1 MKTRKKTS
9 YWIAAGVALT
19 AAVAPITP
27 ASADLVGKVLKG
39 GAIGLLVSQFGSQIN
54 HAINVA
60 TGTRS
65 TNVEYTKVVP
75 IISAGQG
82 TEVGA
87 VQVMGTKSR
96 VDRVKAVA
104 QVEGKA
110 NSIRF
115 RALVPVDTLNPGK
128 TPSRV
133 RGVGVTGLIDVK
145 L

>member
-1 MKTRKKTS
+1 MIKKKTS
-9 YWIAAGVALT
+9 YLIAAGVALT
-19 AAVAPITP
+19 AAVAPMTP

-39 GAIGLLVSQFGSQIN
+39 GAIGVIVSQFGPQIN
-54 HAINVA
+54 HAMNKA

-104 QVEGKA
+104 QVEGKF

-115 RALVPVDTLNPGK
+115 RALIPVDTLNPTK

-133 RGVGVTGLIDVK
+133 RGVGVTGLIDAK

>member
-1 MKTRKKTS
+1 MKTSRKTS
-9 YWIAAGVALT
+9 YLAMAALT
-19 AAVAPITP
+19 LSAGLAPVVP
-27 ASADLVGKVLKG
+27 ASADVVGKILKG
-39 GAIGLLVSQFGSQIN
+39 GAIGVLVAQLGPQIN

-60 TGTRS
+60 TGTKT
-65 TNVEYTKVVP
+65 TNVDYTKVVP

-87 VQVMGTKSR
+87 VQVMGSKSR

-104 QVEGKA
+104 QIEGKS
-110 NSIRF
+110 NSVRF
-115 RALVPVDTLNPGK
+115 RALVPVDTLNPTK

>member
-1 MKTRKKTS
+1 MTRSVKTS
-9 YWIAAGVALT
+9 HFAAAGLALVATL
-19 AAVAPITP
+19 APLAP
-27 ASADLVGKVLKG
+27 AGADTVGKILKG
-39 GAIGLLVSQFGSQIN
+39 GAIGVLVSQLGPQIN

-75 IISAGQG
+75 VISAGQG
-82 TEVGA
+82 TYVGA

-104 QVEGKA
+104 QVEGQAK
-110 NSIRF
+110 SVRF

-133 RGVGVTGLIDVK
+133 RGVGVTGLIDVNI
-145 L
+145 